1 MLCVGR
7 DDAEVRRRAAA
18 IGKEVQEIRAG
29 GGIVGTPAEAVETIQ
44 RYAEAGATRLFL
56 QTLDLSDL
64 DHVELVASEVAPQ
77 L

>member
-1 MLCVGR
+1 MR
-7 DDAEVRRRAAA
+7 T
-18 IGKEVQEIRAG
+18 G

-64 DHVELVASEVAPQ
+64 DHVELVASEIAPQ